1 MDEIGYLPIDDQ
13 GTNLLFQVV
22 SARYET
28 GSIMLTSNKAFKDW
42 GNFSKMPL
50 SPARFWIVSSTIVK
64 SSQSRVKATE
74 WLPKSNNHQRSAGD
88 LSPITVFS
96 AMIAITAVFR
106 SSTALFWLP
115 VGFSFKPLSG
125 SDKTGLHHCWKI
137 FFILLF
143 TAIFAS
149 CRFAGNRVFSGPYPL
164 SGISKCRK
172 SGIFWCLATYHPM
185 KKNLTAKI
193 SLEIHSPQA

>member
-74 WLPKSNNHQRSAGD
+74 
-88 LSPITVFS
+88 
-96 AMIAITAVFR
+96 
-106 SSTALFWLP
+106 
-115 VGFSFKPLSG
+115 
-125 SDKTGLHHCWKI
+125 
-137 FFILLF
+137 
-143 TAIFAS
+143 
-149 CRFAGNRVFSGPYPL
+149 
-164 SGISKCRK
+164 
-172 SGIFWCLATYHPM
+172 
-185 KKNLTAKI
+185 
-193 SLEIHSPQA
+193 